1 MNSLNQ
7 CHHDIMIKVQ
17 ISRLHFKFIKSQSLK
32 WKLWDV
38 KIGQVPWM
46 ILNFLGKGVERIL
59 KVSRKKSSFKD
70 MLPFKFLDAL

>member
-1 MNSLNQ
+1 
-7 CHHDIMIKVQ
+7 MIKVQ